1 MKVLSFIL
9 FCFCDWWWLLWLLPF
24 ILGWLLGSS
33 FGSSSWKSK
42 YEGSQKDLDECRRK
56 SKALKS
62 DLDECRAS
70 KSRRSSGLATSAVA
84 SSSVAAAAPLKA
96 VKKEEPKASGRT
108 GAWAKLKD
116 DNLQFVEGIGPK
128 MNQVLN
134 ENGYN
139 SWAKVAKSNR
149 DELKSMLD
157 KYGDKYKIIEPG
169 DWPRQAKFAAEG
181 DWDGLIKYQSDDG
194 SAAKVR
200 TLFIKLGI
208 MDQEGK
214 YKA

>member
-9 FCFCDWWWLLWLLPF
+9 FCFCDWWWLLWLLPA

-42 YEGSQKDLDECRRK
+42 YENAQRDLDECRKK
-56 SKALKS
+56 SKALKR
-62 DLDECRAS
+62 DLDECRVS
-70 KSRRSSGLATSAVA
+70 KSRASASAASSAVT
-84 SSSVAAAAPLKA
+84 AAPLTA
-96 VKKEEPKASGRT
+96 VKREEPKTSEKT
-108 GAWAKLKD
+108 GAWAKLKE

-128 MNQVLN
+128 MNQVLQD
-134 ENGYN
+134 NGYN
-139 SWAKVAKSNR
+139 SWAKVAAASR

-208 MDQEGK
+208 MDEDGN